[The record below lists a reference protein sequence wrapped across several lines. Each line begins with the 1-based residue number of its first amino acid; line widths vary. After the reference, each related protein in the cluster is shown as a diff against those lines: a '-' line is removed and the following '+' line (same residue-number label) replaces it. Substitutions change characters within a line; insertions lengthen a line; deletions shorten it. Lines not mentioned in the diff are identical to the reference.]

1 MKRTLCIILC
11 LIVLM
16 GMVASCGQQGDIP
29 AQDTALP
36 AVTTDAGSES
46 SVTTRS
52 PIETQPV
59 IDVFEIDV
67 SKCAIIRPATP
78 SSELL
83 TGIVELKNA
92 IDRATG
98 SVVNLISDKKAGD
111 ESALEIIVG
120 NTELALTQASKQK
133 LDKDNYIIERVGN
146 KIIIVGTTDSITV
159 AAINVFID
167 TYVDN
172 ASDGWLVVPNDLCTV
187 SERFEFIDIIKYGR
201 CQYSVVYSDELDTSP
216 NSNNNKIDYQVQMA
230 KNVRQKIFDL
240 TNIGVAVKN
249 DYVKPGANV
258 ASTYEILVGNTARE
272 ETQKVLAGYDAN
284 EYGVTVIGRKIVIAG
299 WTDQT
304 IGLAAQ
310 MFMDMLS
317 GSLVTEADGTKNI
330 RFLSGTSFTKQL
342 NDWNVD
348 IPQFEGGTWSGCST
362 CNHNDILYYYTEVS
376 EADFIAYCTKLEKA
390 GYKSYSLNSMAGN
403 RYETYVSADGKYM
416 VHVYYTKYDNAVR
429 IVTGSISDETIL
441 PYNVDGP
448 EKYTKITE
456 SKITQMTLD
465 YASGNFGMCYI
476 VTLEDGSFIIF
487 DGGGRAGGIDHIR
500 LYNLLNKLNERP
512 DGKIVIAAWIL
523 THSHQDHYVV
533 FSNFCNKYGS
543 KVTIEQHISNVP
555 DTIVR
560 YNSGNPGGHMEDG
573 TYDAAKASVG
583 GFKQVKP
590 YTGMKFWVRN
600 AEIDILYTHEAL
612 YPEVLRIF
620 NNSTMVMKMTIGGQE
635 IMWLGDIQN
644 EGSNVICD
652 MYGNTLKSDIV
663 QVSHHG
669 STGATKEFYSLIDPA
684 VAFWPTS
691 ASSYKKQTAG
701 TSTSSAY
708 VVDYYLAKELN
719 VVDIFVAQ
727 PDNISITLPFKPGSG
742 LERKVNV
749 PAG

>member
-1 MKRTLCIILC
+1 MLA
-11 LIVLM
+11 
-16 GMVASCGQQGDIP
+16 GMLASCGQQGDTP
-29 AQDTALP
+29 SQNTTLP
-36 AVTTDAGSES
+36 AVTTNAGLES
-46 SVTTRS
+46 SVTTQA

-59 IDVFEIDV
+59 IDGFEITV
-67 SKCAIIRPATP
+67 SQCAIVRPATP
-78 SSELL
+78 SSALL
-83 TGIVELKNA
+83 TSIVELKTA
-92 IDRATG
+92 IDKATG

-120 NTELALTQASKQK
+120 DTTLAQTQASKQK
-133 LDKDNYIIERVGN
+133 LEKNAYIIERVGN
-146 KIIIVGTTDSITV
+146 KIVIVGTTDAITIQ
-159 AAINVFID
+159 AISFFID
-167 TYVDN
+167 TYLST
-172 ASDGWLVVPNDLCTV
+172 ASDDKLIVPEELCVVND
-187 SERFEFIDIIKYGR
+187 SFEFIDIIKYGR
-201 CQYSVVYSDELDTSP
+201 CQYSVVYSDDLDTSP

-230 KNVRQKIFDL
+230 KDVRQKIFDL
-240 TNIGVAVKN
+240 TNVGVSVKN

-258 ASTYEILVGNTARE
+258 SAMYEILVGHTGRE
-272 ETQKVLAGYDAN
+272 ESQKVLESYAAN
-284 EYGVTVIGRKIVIAG
+284 EYGVTVIDHKIVITG
-299 WTDQT
+299 WTDTT
-304 IGLAAQ
+304 IGLASR
-310 MFMDMLS
+310 MFMDMIS
-317 GSLVTEADGTKNI
+317 GALVTEADGTKNI
-330 RFLSGTSFTKQL
+330 KLLSGTSITKQL

-348 IPQFEGGTWSGCST
+348 IPQFDGGTWSGCST
-362 CNHNDILYYYTEVS
+362 CNHDDILYYYTGVNES
-376 EADFIAYCTKLEKA
+376 NFTAYCTKLESA
-390 GYKSYSLNSMAGN
+390 GYKSYSINSMAGN
-403 RYETYVSADGKYM
+403 RYATYVSADDKYM
-416 VHVYYTKYDNAVR
+416 VHVYYTKYDSAVR
-429 IVTGSISDETIL
+429 IVTGSVSDDTVL

-500 LYNLLNKLNERP
+500 LYNLLVKLNERP

-573 TYDAAKASVG
+573 TYDAAKAAVG
-583 GFKQVKP
+583 GFVQVKP

>member
-1 MKRTLCIILC
+1 MLVGILAACTQPSDTPSQDTTL
-11 LIVLM
+11 
-16 GMVASCGQQGDIP
+16 QN
-29 AQDTALP
+29 TALP
-36 AVTTDAGSES
+36 
-46 SVTTRS
+46 SVTTKDGADGADTTQQ
-52 PIETQPV
+52 PIETQPI
-59 IDVFEIDV
+59 IDGFEIPV
-67 SKCAIIRPATP
+67 LQCAIVRPAMP
-78 SSELL
+78 GSSLL
-83 TGIVELKNA
+83 TSIVELKNE
-92 IDRATG
+92 IDKSSG
-98 SVVNLISDKKAGD
+98 SVINLVSDKKAGD
-111 ESALEIIVG
+111 ESAFEIIVG
-120 NTELALTQASKQK
+120 DTVLAQTQAAKQK
-133 LDKDNYIIERVGN
+133 LDKNSYIIERVGN
-146 KIIIVGTTDSITV
+146 KIVIVGTTDAITSC
-159 AAINVFID
+159 AISYFMD
-167 TYVDN
+167 TYVVGVK
-172 ASDGWLVVPNDLCTV
+172 DGKIIVPNDLCIV
-187 SERFEFIDIIKYGR
+187 SENFEFIDIIKYGR

-216 NSNNNKIDYQVQMA
+216 NSNNNRIDYQVQMA
-230 KNVRQKIFDL
+230 KDVRQKIYDL
-240 TNIGVAVKN
+240 TNIGVSVKN

-258 ASTYEILVGNTARE
+258 SVTYEILVGHTERE
-272 ETQKVLAGYDAN
+272 ESKKVLEGYAVN
-284 EYGVTVIGRKIVIAG
+284 EYGITVVGNKIVVTG
-299 WTDQT
+299 WTDKT

-310 MFMDMLS
+310 LFMDMLS
-317 GSLVTEADGTKNI
+317 SSVVTEADGTKNI
-330 RFLSGTSFTKQL
+330 KFLSGISVTKRL
-342 NDWNVD
+342 NEWNVD
-348 IPQFEGGTWSGCST
+348 IPQLDSGTLSGCST
-362 CNHNDILYYYTEVS
+362 CNHDDVLYYYTGVTES
-376 EADFIAYCTKLEKA
+376 DFTAYCTKLESA
-390 GYKSYSLNSMAGN
+390 GYKTYSTNSMAGN
-403 RYETYVSADGKYM
+403 RFITYVSGDGKYM
-416 VHVYYTKYDNAVR
+416 VHTYYTKYDNAIR
-429 IVTGSISDETIL
+429 IVTGSVSDDTVL

-500 LYNLLNKLNERP
+500 LYNLLVKLNERP

-573 TYDAAKASVG
+573 TFDDARTAVG
-583 GFKQVKP
+583 GFTQVKP

-612 YPEVLRIF
+612 YPDVLRIF

-635 IMWLGDIQN
+635 VMWLGDIQT

-663 QVSHHG
+663 QVAHHG
-669 STGATKEFYSLIDPA
+669 GNGATKEFYGLINPA
-684 VAFWPTS
+684 IAFWPTK
-691 ASSYKKQTAG
+691 AESYEKQTAG

-708 VVDYYLAKELN
+708 VVDYYLAKQLN

-742 LERKVNV
+742 LERKIDV

>member
-1 MKRTLCIILC
+1 MKKILCIILC
-11 LIVLM
+11 LVMLAGVL
-16 GMVASCGQQGDIP
+16 ASCGQIDVSQP
-29 AQDTALP
+29 QDTTA
-36 AVTTDAGSES
+36 ADVTKDN
-46 SVTTRS
+46 SVTTTTLS
-52 PIETQPV
+52 TVETQPI
-59 IDVFEIDV
+59 IDGFEIDV
-67 SKCAIIRPATP
+67 SKCAIVRPATP
-78 SSELL
+78 SSALL
-83 TGIVELKNA
+83 TSIVELKTA
-92 IDRATG
+92 IDKATG
-98 SVVNLISDKKAGD
+98 SVVNLVSDKKAGD
-111 ESALEIIVG
+111 EGALEIIVG
-120 NTELALTQASKQK
+120 DTVLAQTQASKQK
-133 LDKDNYIIERVGN
+133 LDKNAYIIERVGN
-146 KIIIVGTTDSITV
+146 KVVIVGTTDAITIN
-159 AAINVFID
+159 AISYFID
-167 TYVDN
+167 TYIAS
-172 ASDGWLVVPNDLCTV
+172 ASDGKIVVPNDLCV
-187 SERFEFIDIIKYGR
+187 ISETFEFIDIVKYGR

-230 KNVRQKIFDL
+230 KDVRQKLYDL
-240 TNIGVAVKN
+240 TNIGVSVKN
-249 DYVKPGANV
+249 DYVKPGTNV
-258 ASTYEILVGNTARE
+258 SATYEILVGHTERE
-272 ETQKVLAGYDAN
+272 ESKKVLEGYAAN
-284 EYGVTVIGRKIVIAG
+284 EYGITVVGNKIVVTG
-299 WTDQT
+299 WTDKT

-310 MFMDMLS
+310 LFMDMIS
-317 GSLVTEADGTKNI
+317 GALVTEADGTKNI
-330 RFLSGTSFTKQL
+330 KLLSGTSITKRL
-342 NDWNVD
+342 NEWNVD

-362 CNHNDILYYYTEVS
+362 CNHDDILYYYTDVVES
-376 EADFIAYCTKLEKA
+376 NFTAYCTKLEGA
-390 GYKSYSLNSMAGN
+390 GYKSYALNSMAGN
-403 RYETYVSADGKYM
+403 RYSTYVSADDKYM
-416 VHVYYTKYDNAVR
+416 VHVYYTKYDSAVR
-429 IVTGSISDETIL
+429 IVTGSISDDTVL

-500 LYNLLNKLNERP
+500 LYNLLVKLNERP

-533 FSNFCNKYGS
+533 FSNFCDKYGS

-555 DTIVR
+555 DTVVR

-573 TYDAAKASVG
+573 TYDAAKAAVG
-583 GFKQVKP
+583 GFTQVKP

-612 YPEVLRIF
+612 YPDVLRIF

-635 IMWLGDIQN
+635 IMWLGDIQT
-644 EGSNVICD
+644 EGSNVICS

-669 STGATKEFYSLIDPA
+669 GNGATKEFYTLIDPS

-701 TSTSSAY
+701 TSTSASY
-708 VVDYYLAKELN
+708 VIDYYLATLMN

>member
-1 MKRTLCIILC
+1 MS
-11 LIVLM
+11 V
-16 GMVASCGQQGDIP
+16 VVSCAP
-29 AQDTALP
+29 ADDTPVQDTALP
-36 AVTTDAGSES
+36 AVTTNAGSES
-46 SVTTRS
+46 SVTTQA
-52 PIETQPV
+52 PVETQPI
-59 IDVFEIDV
+59 IDGFEIDV
-67 SKCAIIRPATP
+67 SLCAIVRPATP
-78 SSELL
+78 TSALL
-83 TGIVELKNA
+83 TSIVELKTA
-92 IDRATG
+92 IDKATG

-111 ESALEIIVG
+111 EAALEIIVG
-120 NTELALTQASKQK
+120 DTALDQTQASKQK
-133 LDKDNYIIERVGN
+133 LDKDAYIIERVGN
-146 KIIIVGTTDSITV
+146 KIVIVGMTDAITIQ
-159 AAINVFID
+159 AISFFID
-167 TYVDN
+167 TYLSS
-172 ASDGWLVVPNDLCTV
+172 ASGGKIVVPNDLCV
-187 SERFEFIDIIKYGR
+187 ISESFEFIDIIKHGR

-230 KNVRQKIFDL
+230 KDVRQKIFDL
-240 TNIGVAVKN
+240 TGIGVSVKN

-258 ASTYEILVGNTARE
+258 SATYEILVGHTGRE
-272 ETQKVLAGYDAN
+272 ESQKVLESYDVN
-284 EYGVTVIGRKIVIAG
+284 EYGVTVVGNKIVVTG
-299 WTDQT
+299 WTDTT
-304 IGLAAQ
+304 IGLAAK
-310 MFMDMLS
+310 MFMEIAS
-317 GSLVTEADGTKNI
+317 GAIVTEADGTKNI
-330 RFLSGTSFTKQL
+330 KLLSGMSRTKRIEE
-342 NDWNVD
+342 WNIN
-348 IPQFEGGTWSGCST
+348 IPKFEDGTLSGCST
-362 CNHNDILYYYTEVS
+362 CNHDDILYYYTDVTES
-376 EADFIAYCTKLEKA
+376 SFTEYCTKLEGE
-390 GYKSYSLNSMAGN
+390 GYKLYSINSMAGN
-403 RYETYVSADGKYM
+403 RFATYVSSDSNYM
-416 VHVYYTKYDNAVR
+416 VHVYYTKYDSSIR
-429 IVTGSISDETIL
+429 IVTGSVSDDTVL

-448 EKYTKITE
+448 EKYTKVTE
-456 SKITQMTLD
+456 SKVTQMTLD

-500 LYNLLNKLNERP
+500 LYNLLVKLNERP

-543 KVTIEQHISNVP
+543 EVTIEQHISNVP

-573 TYDAAKASVG
+573 TYDAAKTAVG

-669 STGATKEFYSLIDPA
+669 GTGATKEFYALIDPA

-691 ASSYKKQTAG
+691 ASNYKKQTAG
-701 TSTSSAY
+701 TSTTGAN
-708 VVDYYLAKELN
+708 VVDYYLAKQLN

-742 LERKVNV
+742 LERKINV